1 MLHILLVCGT
11 GASSG
16 FMAKNI
22 RKAAKEENLEINVKA
37 RSDSEIEEYI
47 ESIDLLLVGPH
58 LRYMLNDLLQI
69 AAPYHVPVRIIDE
82 RAYGSLDGKSVL
94 DFALKCIQEEGKK
107 VSL

>member
-47 ESIDLLLVGPH
+47 ESIDPVSYTHLDQLLDRFRQL
-58 LRYMLNDLLQI
+58 
-69 AAPYHVPVRIIDE
+69 
-82 RAYGSLDGKSVL
+82 
-94 DFALKCIQEEGKK
+94 
-107 VSL
+107 

>member
-69 AAPYHVPVRIIDE
+69 AAPYHL
-82 RAYGSLDGKSVL
+82 SLIHIFKLELHLTAENFCPANFSD
-94 DFALKCIQEEGKK
+94 
-107 VSL
+107 

>member
-16 FMAKNI
+16 FMAK
-22 RKAAKEENLEINVKA
+22 NLEINVKA

>member
-1 MLHILLVCGT
+1 MFNLLLVCGT

-47 ESIDLLLVGPH
+47 DSIDLYDKKI
-58 LRYMLNDLLQI
+58 RKEQ
-69 AAPYHVPVRIIDE
+69 
-82 RAYGSLDGKSVL
+82 KSC
-94 DFALKCIQEEGKK
+94 F
-107 VSL
+107 